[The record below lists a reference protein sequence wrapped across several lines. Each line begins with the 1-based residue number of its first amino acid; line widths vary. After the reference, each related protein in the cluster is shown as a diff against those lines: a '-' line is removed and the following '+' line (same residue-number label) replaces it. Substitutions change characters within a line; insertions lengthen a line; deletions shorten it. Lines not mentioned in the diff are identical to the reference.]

1 MPFLCVCYIVSI
13 LDRCTIGCAQLRM
26 RQDLGLTDAM
36 YGLVAV
42 PFFIGCVLLEVPRF
56 EVPSRVRHVGLRDA
70 LIE

>member
-42 PFFIGCVLLEVPRF
+42 PFFIGCVLLEVP
-56 EVPSRVRHVGLRDA
+56 SRVRHVGLRDA